1 MDRSSN
7 PEEDALSTTSWLFSR
22 QSNDV
27 FTFWTFQYF
36 LTCVLPD
43 SKPCGGGG
51 GLKSQGPLTAW
62 ELTGINFRCNR
73 SVFQKIKKQL
83 LREVVWGRHT
93 CCCCWRYTLTEF
105 QNSREIMKKRFSTD
119 GTKRD
124 AFLNPASKACQPTT
138 IALRH

>member
-1 MDRSSN
+1 MFPYENIYDEVNGAPKGASWHLVEEVVLIEFAMRIGVRTHN
-7 PEEDALSTTSWLFSR
+7 PEEDALSSTTSHWLLSG

-27 FTFWTFQYF
+27 FTFGTFQYF

-83 LREVVWGRHT
+83 LREVVGGGIH
-93 CCCCWRYTLTEF
+93 
-105 QNSREIMKKRFSTD
+105 D
-119 GTKRD
+119 VVVVVGGT
-124 AFLNPASKACQPTT
+124 
-138 IALRH
+138 H